1 MADQN
6 QVDISE
12 RLADVIFF
20 ALDQGIDSV
29 RSSGGPL
36 IPFVVFD
43 RSGQRDLKR
52 FVAETLEGS
61 QAEAREAI
69 KMCPSDVASCA
80 VAYDGYIT
88 VEGKKWDAVLVEAFE
103 RGRASGVCM
112 AQRYVPKKLLRKFH
126 TEGNAALLGACETL
140 LR

>member
-1 MADQN
+1 MPEQN

-12 RLADVIFF
+12 QFADVIFF
-20 ALDQGIDSV
+20 ALDHGIDSI

-36 IPFVVFD
+36 TPFVVFD
-43 RSGQRDLKR
+43 QGGQRALKR
-52 FVAETLEGS
+52 FVAETLELS

-69 KMCPSDVASCA
+69 KTCPSDVASCA

-88 VEGKKWDAVLVEAFE
+88 VDGKKWDAVLVEAFE
-103 RGRASGVCM
+103 RGRASGVRM
-112 AQRYVPKKLLRKFH
+112 AQRYVPKKFLRKFH
-126 TEGNAALLGACETL
+126 TEGNAALLGACEML